1 MIKLLFRLGF
11 FLLIGVLIYN
21 YFLGTPEEKE
31 TSKTIFREARDLGKA
46 SWALLKTEKAKMNE
60 GKYDT
65 ALDRIETLIAQL
77 KERANSGKDRQ
88 TLDRLIQ
95 LEQDRRE
102 LEGRMEKLNAEKAT
116 ISGAAAKRSVSMEEA
131 RLKSDLRQLLDETES
146 VMQYMK

>member
-88 TLDRLIQ
+88 TLDRLIE
-95 LEQDRRE
+95 LEQQRRE
-102 LEGRMEKLNAEKAT
+102 LEGRMEKLNSEKAT
-116 ISGAAAKRSVSMEEA
+116 ISGTASKRSVSMEEA
-131 RLKSDLRQLLDETES
+131 RLKSDLRQLLDDTES